1 MVLPFS
7 SVTHTF
13 SLSSF
18 RACSDIARAA
28 VAHASLS
35 PFRACSCSGSLSV
48 GHRRSPPRTSQLRP
62 CSSLTHIDP
71 FVHSFTFSVFLLPH
85 QPDAGLAPLL
95 RVGISALLP
104 GKATFYT
111 TAVQT
116 LSKHPPS
123 VTRSTRGTDTPLA
136 ALAGL
141 ARRPHWLNYPPEPS
155 TTSQPRPDM
164 DEPPMELPFEA
175 SLLIPFLVAWRAA
188 PTSGDEGVRL
198 AAVASTMK
206 KYDREFDEATRR
218 RLLRRRLRFA
228 WTSSIETSTKEFA
241 LSAQR
246 TQHASRVGSRAPSH
260 HPHDRR

>member
-35 PFRACSCSGSLSV
+35 PFRACSCSGSFSV

-104 GKATFYT
+104 GKATFYYKLF
-111 TAVQT
+111 QT
-116 LSKHPPS
+116 PS
-123 VTRSTRGTDTPLA
+123 PCDTLDSGTDSPLA

-141 ARRPHWLNYPPEPS
+141 ARRPHWPIILRS
-155 TTSQPRPDM
+155 PRPHRSLDQTWM
-164 DEPPMELPFEA
+164 SRLWSCLSRRVSSFLFWSPGEPPLPPA
-175 SLLIPFLVAWRAA
+175 TKVSGWR
-188 PTSGDEGVRL
+188 RWL
-198 AAVASTMK
+198 
-206 KYDREFDEATRR
+206 
-218 RLLRRRLRFA
+218 
-228 WTSSIETSTKEFA
+228 
-241 LSAQR
+241 QR
-246 TQHASRVGSRAPSH
+246 
-260 HPHDRR
+260 

>member
-1 MVLPFS
+1 MLLPFS

-104 GKATFYT
+104 GILFISTNSF
-111 TAVQT
+111 
-116 LSKHPPS
+116 KHP
-123 VTRSTRGTDTPLA
+123 VTRSTRGTDSPLA

-141 ARRPHWLNYPPEPS
+141 ARRPHWPIILRS
-155 TTSQPRPDM
+155 PRPQRSLDQTWM
-164 DEPPMELPFEA
+164 SRLWSCLSRRVSSFLFWSPGEPPLPPA
-175 SLLIPFLVAWRAA
+175 TKVSGWR
-188 PTSGDEGVRL
+188 RWL
-198 AAVASTMK
+198 
-206 KYDREFDEATRR
+206 
-218 RLLRRRLRFA
+218 
-228 WTSSIETSTKEFA
+228 
-241 LSAQR
+241 QR
-246 TQHASRVGSRAPSH
+246 
-260 HPHDRR
+260 

>member
-104 GKATFYT
+104 GKATCYQYT
-111 TAVQT
+111 TLSNNSSPCDT
-116 LSKHPPS
+116 LDTLTQDRHPARRTCRACSTPALAQLS
-123 VTRSTRGTDTPLA
+123 SGALDHITASTRHG
-136 ALAGL
+136 
-141 ARRPHWLNYPPEPS
+141 
-155 TTSQPRPDM
+155 
-164 DEPPMELPFEA
+164 
-175 SLLIPFLVAWRAA
+175 
-188 PTSGDEGVRL
+188 
-198 AAVASTMK
+198 
-206 KYDREFDEATRR
+206 
-218 RLLRRRLRFA
+218 
-228 WTSSIETSTKEFA
+228 
-241 LSAQR
+241 
-246 TQHASRVGSRAPSH
+246 
-260 HPHDRR
+260 